1 MKIEDCVF
9 CEIVAGTCA
18 ASIVHRDDHA
28 VAFMDIAPVVDGHVL
43 VIPTGHTPD
52 LAGLTDAAGAHI
64 FTLAKRVAA
73 ALRAS
78 GLPCEG
84 INLFLADGA
93 PAGQTVCHSHIH
105 VIPRRRGDGLGFR
118 HGTARGRASRLDLDE
133 IAKRLSARV

>member
-1 MKIEDCVF
+1 MTHDGCIF
-9 CEIVAGTCA
+9 CQIVEGTST
-18 ASIVHRDDHA
+18 ASIVHRNDHA

-52 LAGLTDAAGAHI
+52 LAGLTEEAGGHVFA
-64 FTLAKRVAA
+64 LAKRVAA

-93 PAGQTVCHSHIH
+93 PAGQTVFHSHIH
-105 VIPRRRGDGLGFR
+105 VIPRVRGDGLGFR
-118 HGTARGRASRLDLDE
+118 HGTARGRAARLDLDE
-133 IAKRLSARV
+133 IAKRLSGRV